1 MDSVRF
7 HGLAAQEYRFAREW
21 YRKRDASVAWRFR
34 EAVDSASNRIAADA
48 DSQPVLADDIRSIR
62 VRRFPYML
70 VFVRE
75 SSDSLLVLA
84 VAHAKRR
91 AGYWKRRR

>member
-1 MDSVRF
+1 MDAVRF
-7 HGLAAQEYRFAREW
+7 HRLAAREFRFARMW
-21 YRKRDASVAWRFR
+21 YGQRDNSVARRFR
-34 EAVDSASNRIAADA
+34 DAVDSATKRIAAEA
-48 DSQPVLADDIRSIR
+48 ESHPVLADDIRWVR

-75 SSDSLLVLA
+75 SPDSLLVLA

-91 AGYWKRRR
+91 PGYWKRRR